1 MVTASAISACS
12 FIFPLRNGVS
22 SSRRELG
29 IAGYWPARHVL
40 KRRSVSDVPRAT
52 RALVEEEHITIGSKN
67 ASVAAI
73 TPMLRMALGQA
84 S

>member
-1 MVTASAISACS
+1 
-12 FIFPLRNGVS
+12 
-22 SSRRELG
+22 
-29 IAGYWPARHVL
+29 
-40 KRRSVSDVPRAT
+40 
-52 RALVEEEHITIGSKN
+52 LVEEEHITIGSKN